1 MHATDKKRNS
11 GALRGV
17 IFDMD
22 GTLTEPVID
31 FAEMRRRLGIPQGD
45 ILATVR
51 SWPELR
57 QRTAFDVIEEIEE
70 DARRRMTLREGTV
83 ELLGFLDGSGI
94 RKGLIT
100 RNTVRTVDCLVRRLG
115 TDFSEVVTRE
125 FDPVKPDPAS
135 ALHVSRRWGIAPS
148 EIILLGDY
156 RDDLLCGNAA
166 GMKTCLLKTD
176 RNHEFA
182 ALAHYV
188 VDDLRQFRDLV
199 ARLA

>member
-1 MHATDKKRNS
+1 MSHPPTTS
-11 GALRGV
+11 PHLRGV

-31 FAEMRRRLGIPQGD
+31 FAGMRRRLGIPTGD

-51 SWPELR
+51 AWPEAQR
-57 QRTAFDVIEEIEE
+57 RTAFDVIEEIEE
-70 DARRRMTLREGTV
+70 DARLRMTIRPGTV
-83 ELLGFLDGSGI
+83 ELLAFLDRSGI
-94 RKGLIT
+94 RRGLIT
-100 RNTVRTVDCLVRRLG
+100 RNTTRAVDCLVKRLG

-135 ALHVSRRWGIAPS
+135 ALHVSRKWGIAPS
-148 EIILLGDY
+148 EIMLLGDY

-166 GMKTCLLKTD
+166 GMRTCLLKTD

-188 VDDLRQFRDLV
+188 VDDLKQFRALV